1 MVSQQITGN
10 LTPADLASLF
20 GNITVHGIYKQIK
33 KEQIPINTNTSK
45 RKQIPPLG
53 VRKFLLNKGF
63 VYSKQ
68 NISFQIV
75 KGGVGKTSLSYSLA
89 VRATHYGAKVLL
101 IDLDQQGNLSRSL
114 VLDTKDNKVFLDIVR
129 DNFPIEKTII
139 KINENLDL
147 LPSNLN
153 NSRLD
158 LELSQSNPNLRDMIK
173 DYLSPIRDKYDL
185 VIMDCPPAINKINLA
200 ASCGSDLIII
210 PINPEPYA
218 IDGLEFTLNEIIK
231 IKKEFKLNFDYK
243 IVWNR
248 YDARERLGTI
258 YLHDIAKDSEKLKH
272 LLPVVIRVDS
282 SLKNAIFDSASIFQK
297 KSNIKEDIDQFTK
310 EILGLNYWL
319 DKKVA

>member
-231 IKKEFKLNFDYK
+231 IKKA
-243 IVWNR
+243 NR
-248 YDARERLGTI
+248 KR
-258 YLHDIAKDSEKLKH
+258 
-272 LLPVVIRVDS
+272 
-282 SLKNAIFDSASIFQK
+282 
-297 KSNIKEDIDQFTK
+297 
-310 EILGLNYWL
+310 
-319 DKKVA
+319 KVRY

>member
-1 MVSQQITGN
+1 MASQQIGGN
-10 LTPADLASLF
+10 LTPADLANLL

-33 KEQIPINTNTSK
+33 NEQIPFVTNNSK
-45 RKQIPPLG
+45 RKQITPSG
-53 VRKFLLNKGF
+53 MRQFLLNKGF
-63 VYSKQ
+63 VYPKQ

-75 KGGVGKTSLSYSLA
+75 KGGVGKTSLSYALA
-89 VRATHYGAKVLL
+89 IRAIHYGARVLI
-101 IDLDQQGNLSRSL
+101 IDLDQQGNLTRTL
-114 VLDTKDNKVFLDIVR
+114 VLDTNQLKVLLDVIRGNCSIEEAIVQV
-129 DNFPIEKTII
+129 
-139 KINENLDL
+139 NENLDI

-173 DYLSPIRDKYDL
+173 DYLEPIRDKYDL

-231 IKKEFKLNFDYK
+231 IKKEFKLNFDHK

-258 YLHDIAKDSEKLKH
+258 YLHDIAKDPEKIKH
-272 LLPVVIRVDS
+272 VLPVVIRVDS
-282 SLKNAIFDSASIFQK
+282 SLKNAVFDSNSIFQK

-310 EILGLNYWL
+310 EILGINNWL
-319 DKKVA
+319 DKKAA